1 MVSLTSGLLP
11 LTSGLYQSV
20 APTPSSSPAMQ
31 LSVDSLESS
40 RLLRLEEIFVM
51 FSWILS
57 EEILMD
63 FTTCLLACLVR
74 SQLRD
79 LWTFCLKAVLLSVK
93 EEEEEVLVLS
103 GPGPGPVSSYLKLL
117 TLSLLCL
124 AG

>member
-1 MVSLTSGLLP
+1 
-11 LTSGLYQSV
+11 
-20 APTPSSSPAMQ
+20 MQ

-40 RLLRLEEIFVM
+40 RLLRFEEIFVM

-57 EEILMD
+57 DEILMD
-63 FTTCLLACLVR
+63 FTICLLACLVL

-79 LWTFCLKAVLLSVK
+79 LWTFSLKPLLCS
-93 EEEEEVLVLS
+93 EVA
-103 GPGPGPVSSYLKLL
+103 GGSSYLKLL